1 MYDKVKSKDEHYSHK
16 LMEERKAG
24 KQRMGSLVE
33 DDDGAMRLERFFD
46 LLRVFLGYTLFE
58 YLG

>member
-1 MYDKVKSKDEHYSHK
+1 MSTTPINLWKKGRQAS
-16 LMEERKAG
+16 G
-24 KQRMGSLVE
+24 LVE

>member
-1 MYDKVKSKDEHYSHK
+1 MSTTPINLCKKEQARAYAV
-16 LMEERKAG
+16 
-24 KQRMGSLVE
+24 LVE

-46 LLRVFLGYTLFE
+46 LLRIFLGYTLFE

>member
-1 MYDKVKSKDEHYSHK
+1 
-16 LMEERKAG
+16 MEERKAG
-24 KQRMGSLVE
+24 KRRMGCLVE